1 MKYNSV
7 KDKMYGKI
15 NAHPYLIYKIEKNLG
30 KSMQIGI

>member
-15 NAHPYLIYKIEKNLG
+15 NVYFYFIYKIEKNLG
-30 KSMQIGI
+30 KLM